1 MKLKNLF
8 VPLLLASAVT
18 FASYAKA
25 QFVYPIR
32 TSFNNIT
39 FSNAD
44 FSNANVFYKITQD
57 AYSISGPATTTG
69 YSPNL
74 KSSHTGF
81 SWTGYGG
88 TTVSNVSEFPNLTVG
103 DLTSTGANGGFVLSY
118 NTAAEADFNNLGSS
132 FGNTFI
138 VRKSFG
144 GLIGLE
150 FQGGG
155 TGLVDN
161 NGSFTVDV
169 LINGNWSNQGTGA
182 NQTEFI
188 GLNPFWTIDKNFVFN
203 GASTEFLAHAN
214 PFNGNNPALDFV
226 LHGSAAVTPEPGALA
241 LFGSLGLTAAG
252 LLYRRR
258 SHLSNPRK

>member
-8 VPLLLASAVT
+8 VPLVLTSAVT
-18 FASYAKA
+18 LASGANA
-25 QFVYPIR
+25 QFIFPIR

-39 FSNAD
+39 FSSAD
-44 FSNANVFYKITQD
+44 FSNANVFYKITAD
-57 AYSISGPATTTG
+57 AYSPGVPATTTG
-69 YSPNL
+69 YSPSL

-88 TTVSNVSEFPNLTVG
+88 TSVSNISEFPNLAVG
-103 DLTSTGANGGFVLSY
+103 DLTSSGANGGFILSY

-155 TGLVDN
+155 TGIVEN

-188 GLNPFWTIDKNFVFN
+188 GLNPLWTIDKNFVFN
-203 GASTEFLAHAN
+203 GVNTEFLAHAN
-214 PFNGNNPALDFV
+214 PYNGNNPALDFV
-226 LHGSAAVTPEPGALA
+226 LHGSAAVVPEPGALA
-241 LFGSLGLTAAG
+241 LFGSLSLTALAFLKRG
-252 LLYRRR
+252 RRR
-258 SHLSNPRK
+258 L